1 MARSSD
7 YTKFSGKGYSD
18 RWLREMAAQPL
29 WDSWSNELYPATL
42 EDALYW
48 GNWLRTRYGDVVTAI
63 SRGVCYFMNG
73 IELDNEIKDMD
84 SRELYTKQLV
94 TEHKINTQLLDVG
107 LNLEFYGNSFTSV
120 TQPITRVLK
129 CPKCGQRR
137 YLKALTRGHDYDF
150 IGGEFI
156 TVCPS
161 SGCKHKG
168 AAEVIDHV
176 DGHAD
181 KPLNVIHWNPLS
193 ISIDHCSLTG
203 EERIIYSPT
212 TSDRAFLEDDARSAT
227 LETLPKTLLDTI
239 VYDRQLNFRTNACLH
254 LSMPTDCMSA
264 DEMSGWGL
272 PPFLPSFRYVVML
285 MLLDR
290 QTEAAVKDFILPIRL
305 LFPDPSTAKGGSDPV
320 MGTGLMHM
328 GNLRR
333 SVEDALKRQ
342 AYQQS
347 SWQMVPAPIGQLT
360 LGGDGKAIVPVDV
373 MQFVKSQL
381 LDSLGVPVELYQ
393 STLNNGVGPTN
404 ALRMFEQTRARRVT
418 LYDDYLNWYLRRCTE
433 YLQWPEMRGEVT
445 RPSIHASPER
455 LQAMSM
461 LVDRQ
466 VVSLYSFAKALG
478 FNPDQERIRIREE
491 VVRNAKEQRII
502 QQQIANSDVM
512 YALHTMRDQIG
523 LEGAAGAEQMAAQQ
537 AAMPPEAQAQAAGGA
552 PAGGGGGGGGAPAPM
567 PPQGAAGMGGDPMT
581 QVQNLRSM
589 MAPEAATPEQLD
601 ADAEALANILL
612 HTPIGVPRRQIYQ
625 MVKTRNQTL
634 HDIAQS
640 KLKRLEN
647 QSKQQGVEMAR
658 QGQI

>member
-1 MARSSD
+1 MGRST
-7 YTKFSGKGYSD
+7 YTQFSGKGFSD
-18 RWLREMAAQPL
+18 KWFNRMAAQPL
-29 WDSWSNELYPATL
+29 WDSWSNELYPRNL

-63 SRGVCYFMNG
+63 SRGVSYFMNG
-73 IELDNEIKDMD
+73 VELDNEIKDMD
-84 SRELYTKQLV
+84 SRELYTKQL
-94 TEHKINTQLLDVG
+94 TTNHKINTQLLDIA

-137 YLKALTRGHDYDF
+137 YLKSLRRGFDYDF

-161 SGCKHKG
+161 SGCKYKG
-168 AAEVIDHV
+168 AAEVVDHIDT
-176 DGHAD
+176 HAD
-181 KPLNVIHWNPLS
+181 RPLNVIHWNPLS

-212 TSDRAFLEDDARSAT
+212 ESDRAFLNDESRSAT

-239 VYDRQLNFRTNACLH
+239 VNDNQLNFRTNSCCH
-254 LSMPTDCMSA
+254 LAMPTDCMSA
-264 DEMSGWGL
+264 DEMNGWGL

-305 LFPDPSTAKGGSDPV
+305 LFPDPNSAKGGSDPV

-328 GNLRR
+328 GNLKAA
-333 SVEDALKRQ
+333 VEKALKSQ

-347 SWQMVPAPIGQLT
+347 SWQMVPAPLGQLT
-360 LGGDGKAIVPVDV
+360 LGGDGKALVPVDV
-373 MQFVKSQL
+373 LQFVKSQL
-381 LDSLGVPVELYQ
+381 LDSLGVPMELYQ
-393 STLNNGVGPTN
+393 STLNGATGPTN
-404 ALRMFEQTRARRVT
+404 ALKMFEQTRAQRVT
-418 LYDDYLNWYLRRCTE
+418 LYDDYLNWYLKRCTE
-433 YLQWPEMRGEVT
+433 YLQWPEMRGEVV
-445 RPSIHASPER
+445 RPSIHTSPER

-466 VVSLYSFAKALG
+466 VVSMYSFARSLG

-512 YALHTMRDQIG
+512 YALHTMGDQIG

-537 AAMPPEAQAQAAGGA
+537 AAVPPGAGGPP
-552 PAGGGGGGGGAPAPM
+552 PAEGGGGGGAPM
-567 PPQGAAGMGGDPMT
+567 PPQGAAGMGGDPIS
-581 QVQNLRSM
+581 QIQNLRSFR
-589 MAPEAATPEQLD
+589 APEAATPEQLD
-601 ADAEALANILL
+601 ADADAVANILV
-612 HTPIGVPRRQIYQ
+612 HTPPGVPRRQIYQ
-625 MVKTRNQTL
+625 MVKTKNQTL
-634 HDIAQS
+634 HDIAIS
-640 KLKRLEN
+640 KMRRLEN
-647 QSKQQGVEMAR
+647 QAAQQGIELAR
-658 QGQI
+658 QGQL